1 MQNTM
6 GGDGGGWGGGTGN
19 REGTEVAA
27 VQHMCEN
34 TARKPCV
41 GGKWESC
48 LEVLEDP
55 GLILQTKG
63 GIACRILS

>member
-1 MQNTM
+1 MA
-6 GGDGGGWGGGTGN
+6 G
-19 REGTEVAA
+19 
-27 VQHMCEN
+27 VQHTCEN